1 MSEYGV
7 VTEPRTVRMERL
19 LPGPIERVWDHLT
32 DSAKRGKW
40 FAAGKMDLRVGGDI
54 EFFFNHADLSAEKT
68 PPEKHKNKANGVSM
82 HGTVVACDP
91 PRLLTFKFG
100 NAGEVTFELTPKGKD
115 VLLVLT
121 HRDLNDRKMMVGVS
135 SGWHSHLAILTDV
148 LNGDEPHPFWT
159 TVTRMETE
167 YEKRIPV

>member
-1 MSEYGV
+1 
-7 VTEPRTVRMERL
+7 
-19 LPGPIERVWDHLT
+19 
-32 DSAKRGKW
+32 
-40 FAAGKMDLRVGGDI
+40 
-54 EFFFNHADLSAEKT
+54 
-68 PPEKHKNKANGVSM
+68 M

-121 HRDLNDRKMMVGVS
+121 HRDLSDRKMMVGVS